1 MKVVPLCNNVREHGC
16 VPIHLKS
23 CSFLCSHQWIVFHKD
38 QRILHLIFCVFVSNS
53 HCNQQGFG
61 GRGGNVTLTLIPKP
75 ILFCIF
81 SCFLFSKVSLSFS
94 LCTKIR
100 MPDILLHKEN
110 EIQIIIST
118 KTLWISF
125 KPNCSKN
132 KPFYYS
138 QMQFFF

>member
-1 MKVVPLCNNVREHGC
+1 M
-16 VPIHLKS
+16 
-23 CSFLCSHQWIVFHKD
+23 
-38 QRILHLIFCVFVSNS
+38 
-53 HCNQQGFG
+53 
-61 GRGGNVTLTLIPKP
+61 
-75 ILFCIF
+75 
-81 SCFLFSKVSLSFS
+81 SLSFS

-132 KPFYYS
+132 KPFYYF
-138 QMQFFF
+138 QMQFFFLRKLKKEIYPVSDLSVVFNGLFLECNICKVLEDVKHDRNKMQTLCKCQHIYFFFQKDQHVKNSHLTKARNHLQCK